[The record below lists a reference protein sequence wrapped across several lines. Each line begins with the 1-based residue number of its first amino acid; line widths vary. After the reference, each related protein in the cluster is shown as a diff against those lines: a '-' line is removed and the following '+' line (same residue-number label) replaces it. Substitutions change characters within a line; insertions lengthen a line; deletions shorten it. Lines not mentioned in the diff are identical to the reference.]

1 MVFQAIFLTFTFGGI
16 VCERG
21 GFCHLLGKGTQQ
33 KTIGN
38 VQVMTY
44 LVLEKASDDHLYISS
59 PRLLVLM
66 QQIKVWMVLIVLQH
80 FLNSGGF

>member
-1 MVFQAIFLTFTFGGI
+1 MVFQAIFLAFTFGGT
-16 VCERG
+16 VRECG

-80 FLNSGGF
+80 FHNSGGF